1 MGSIHSNN
9 TANNDINNLDKH
21 STCLELG
28 QHNNKCIAE
37 INCVKNLNNT
47 SDIDNLS
54 KDYVEIDILAKKEKC
69 CLNKDG
75 YYNLYATVERNSGI
89 YYSFYMKACCYSK
102 ITNNNNFSNCFR
114 CKGLFPFNIGV
125 IDLVRLDNS
134 KEIFG
139 YQGDNFRVFNLPNSI
154 EKVKFSKV
162 PYIGSAYL

>member
-1 MGSIHSNN
+1 MGSIQSDNN
-9 TANNDINNLDKH
+9 PDKH
-21 STCLELG
+21 SSCLENG
-28 QHNNKCIAE
+28 QHNDKCITEIDYVRNTNSAE
-37 INCVKNLNNT
+37 VIN
-47 SDIDNLS
+47 NLS

-75 YYNLYATVERNSGI
+75 YYNLYASVERNSGI

-102 ITNNNNFSNCFR
+102 ITNNTAFSNCFK

-125 IDLVRLDNS
+125 IDLVRLDAS
-134 KEIFG
+134 KEIYG

-162 PYIGSAYL
+162 PYIGSVYL